1 MAKKPEIIKHEGW
14 GMDILT
20 PKAKT
25 KTASELG
32 YYIRDVKVKT
42 SYGYRTVKQKVTYRR
57 KPKPTQT
64 RTVGGRT
71 RRIYAGEAKKQLEEF
86 ARAKP
91 KSGAVEDWSGYVDGN
106 FYIEAFNLQS
116 GVVGYAEHY
125 ADSDTLERIRQ
136 MDAEVLQ
143 HIYNAGSIVFEVYF
157 QYTNVG
163 YSEEYD
169 AWMADD
175 EAGMRDQF
183 QFLIEK
189 YNEYAEKH
197 GLASV

>member
-1 MAKKPEIIKHEGW
+1 MTKKPPIVKQEGW
-14 GMDILT
+14 GMGILT
-20 PKAKT
+20 PKAVK
-25 KTASELG
+25 KTASQKG
-32 YYIRDVKVKT
+32 YYERWVKDKLGIARKQIVK
-42 SYGYRTVKQKVTYRR
+42 YVR

-71 RRIYAGEAKKQLEEF
+71 RKIYAGEAKKQLEEF

-91 KSGAVEDWSGYVDGN
+91 KSGAVKDWSGYVDGN
-106 FYIEAFNLQS
+106 FFIEAFNLQS

-125 ADSDTLERIRQ
+125 ADAETLDRIRE
-136 MDAEVLQ
+136 MKAEVLQ
-143 HIYNAGSIVFEVYF
+143 HMYNEGSIVFEVYF

-169 AWMADD
+169 AWVADD
-175 EAGMRDQF
+175 ETGMKDQF

-189 YNEYAEKH
+189 YNEYATKH
-197 GLASV
+197 GLATV

>member
-1 MAKKPEIIKHEGW
+1 MG
-14 GMDILT
+14 ILT
-20 PKAKT
+20 PKAVK
-25 KTASELG
+25 KTAAELG
-32 YYIRDVKVKT
+32 YYMRDVKVKT
-42 SYGYRTVKQKVTYRR
+42 SYGFRTIKQKVKYIR

-91 KSGAVEDWSGYVDGN
+91 KSGAVKDWSGYVDGN
-106 FYIEAFNLQS
+106 FFIEAFNLQS

-125 ADSDTLERIRQ
+125 ADAETLDRIRE
-136 MDAEVLQ
+136 MKAEVLQ
-143 HIYNAGSIVFEVYF
+143 HMYNDGSIVFEVYF

-169 AWMADD
+169 AWVADD

-189 YNEYAEKH
+189 YNEYATNH
-197 GLASV
+197 GLATV